1 MNKEELTEYIATGRE
16 IEFVYRKKKY
26 SITYFNGKREDYI
39 SFCEFYKDTLDVA
52 SADELWGA
60 EHHGFKISEALCSLK
75 EDDIDIY

>member
-26 SITYFNGKREDYI
+26 SITYYNDKREDYI

-52 SADELWGA
+52 SADELWDA
-60 EHHGFKISEALCSLK
+60 EYHGFRISEALSSLK